1 MKIKIILIA
10 LLGFGTAQLS
20 NAQSVNMGESGSSF
34 TIGVE
39 ASSFIFKGYG
49 GEVGYNFNQNRISL
63 AFSGM
68 DLPDYFNNQ
77 SDSFSVNRS
86 SIDVSFTRFLK
97 EGSTGLHYGLGLTY
111 FFNEEVTRIED
122 EKLGDKGFLRLGFR
136 VGYMWFPIK
145 NANLYIEPA
154 LQVGLALN
162 DQNVIFNRPA
172 DQNDSVYEKK
182 VLHISGPLLNVGW
195 RFNLN

>member
-1 MKIKIILIA
+1 MKFKVVLIG
-10 LLGFGTAQLS
+10 LLTLGLNNLVS
-20 NAQSVNMGESGSSF
+20 AQSVTMGESNTSF

-39 ASSFIFKGYG
+39 TTSFIFNGFEA
-49 GEVGYNFNQNRISL
+49 EVGYNFNLNRL
-63 AFSGM
+63 ALSYSIT

-86 SIDVSFTRFLK
+86 AIDVSFTRFLK
-97 EGSTGLHYGLGLTY
+97 EGHSGLHYGLGLTY
-111 FFNEEVTRIED
+111 FLKEDITRIED
-122 EKLGDKGFLRLGFR
+122 DRLGDKSFLRLGIT

-154 LQVGLALN
+154 LRVGLALN
-162 DQNVIFNRPA
+162 DQNVVFNAPN

-182 VLHISGPLLNVGW
+182 VLHISGPLLKVGW
-195 RFNLN
+195 KFDLN